1 MLHTMAAI
9 QKSCSIARILIR
21 FSAGTAFRSL
31 EIELVVL
38 GGVLGQ
44 VSISWQWKTQ
54 LIYTTTYFLSSLW
67 SFLGCTKFSANLVTK
82 TSIFWTLVS
91 KTLLLAFNSPFTYN
105 KRNQRGYH
113 NIFKIN
119 KNQHKNSLYFVLKV
133 TWNLLTFNHFWN

>member
-1 MLHTMAAI
+1 MLHTMAAT

-31 EIELVVL
+31 EVELVVL

-54 LIYTTTYFLSSLW
+54 LIYITTYFLSDLW

-91 KTLLLAFNSPFTYN
+91 KTLLLPFNSPFTY
-105 KRNQRGYH
+105 KERNQRGYH
-113 NIFKIN
+113 NIFKMN
-119 KNQHKNSLYFVLKV
+119 KNQHKNLLYFVLKV
-133 TWNLLTFNHFWN
+133 PWNLLTFIHFWN